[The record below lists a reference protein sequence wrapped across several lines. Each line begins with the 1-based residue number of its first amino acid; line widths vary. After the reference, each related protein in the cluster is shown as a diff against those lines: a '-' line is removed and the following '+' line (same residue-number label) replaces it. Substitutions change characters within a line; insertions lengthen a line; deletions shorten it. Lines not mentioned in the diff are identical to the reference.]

1 MNRDLHLW
9 VIPLLPLMGA
19 AINGLLGRRFK
30 NSMVSAVALLFT
42 AVSFTWAVWA
52 VWTAWPGGSISLP
65 HIETVGTWISAGGF
79 SAPFGFQLDQLSLV
93 LGLVA
98 TGVGF
103 LLPVS
108 SVGDMAHEGGYYRFF
123 AY

>member
-52 VWTAWPGGSISLP
+52 VWTAWPGGSIPLP

-79 SAPFGFQLDQLSLV
+79 PGPVGFQADPLSLV
-93 LGLVA
+93 MGLGV
-98 TGVGF
+98 TGGG
-103 LLPVS
+103 LLTHRYS
-108 SVGDMAHEGGYYRFF
+108 LGY
-123 AY
+123 